1 MIISDRH
8 ISLNKPHKLQFF
20 FSSDVKLIRYRY
32 RTLSLLSC
40 RVKSVAVSCPAFI
53 AARTLNREL

>member
-20 FSSDVKLIRYRY
+20 FSSDVKLIN

-40 RVKSVAVSCPAFI
+40 HVKSVAVSCPAFI

>member
-20 FSSDVKLIRYRY
+20 FSSDVKLINRF
-32 RTLSLLSC
+32 RTLSLLSFH
-40 RVKSVAVSCPAFI
+40 VKSVAVSCPAFI

>member
-8 ISLNKPHKLQFF
+8 ISLNKPHKLQYF
-20 FSSDVKLIRYRY
+20 FSSDVKLINRY
-32 RTLSLLSC
+32 RTPSLLSC
-40 RVKSVAVSCPAFI
+40 HVKSVAVSCPAFI